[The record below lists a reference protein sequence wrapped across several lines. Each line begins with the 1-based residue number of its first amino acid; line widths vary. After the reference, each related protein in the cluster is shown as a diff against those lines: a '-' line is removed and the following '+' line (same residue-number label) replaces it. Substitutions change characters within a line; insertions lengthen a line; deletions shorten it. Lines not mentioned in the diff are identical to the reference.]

1 MTIQYLQK
9 SNHDAVIDE
18 CNSWIDRTLAGAAET
33 FAAMRKG
40 SARHAQLGHLGKLSP
55 RQLNDIGLD
64 DPQVQIRMF
73 EAHIEPESDH
83 LESLRN
89 QFQVRR

>member
-9 SNHDAVIDE
+9 NTHAAVLEE
-18 CNSWIDRTLAGAAET
+18 CSSWIGRTLVGAAEII
-33 FAAMRKG
+33 AAMRKG
-40 SARHAQLGHLGKLSP
+40 SARHAQLSHLGKLSP
-55 RQLNDIGLD
+55 RQLSDIGLD
-64 DPQVQIRMF
+64 DPQVQMRMF
-73 EAHIEPESDH
+73 DTHIESGSDY